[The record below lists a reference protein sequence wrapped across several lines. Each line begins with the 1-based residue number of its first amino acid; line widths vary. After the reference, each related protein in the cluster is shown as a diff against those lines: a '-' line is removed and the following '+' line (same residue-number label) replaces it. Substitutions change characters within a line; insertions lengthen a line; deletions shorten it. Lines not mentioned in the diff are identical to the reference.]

1 MKSMEDLV
9 TKINLA
15 LSVKLKLCLIT
26 RGLPGRGKSRLAR
39 HIEEQIRENGVCIAA
54 ADDFLLDNQG
64 NYCWRAEWL
73 SIAHSSCVDKLTAA
87 MNDTNISVV
96 VQHNTNCKAWESE
109 QLREQ
114 AEKMDYVVVYI
125 EPEYAWSLQ
134 ENLPMELQ
142 HALTSIHSV
151 PAEKIPEMLLNKEE
165 IVPRYVGYWIPTSY
179 LLECFEQAGMAQTD
193 VIEFLLS
200 CHPKQTASK
209 SIDQSSITPLL
220 PTMLHVTTD
229 YLGFDTTILSSENHE
244 TLMKDQLSFCQL
256 SIVALY
262 ADERGVGAY
271 VTGPGGVTTWI
282 EPDVDDDDASLPSP
296 SPTGSTL
303 IVGSPRSTGSY
314 LNSGSGKEDTAI
326 ESLHAAGG
334 SGSGSGGVD
343 GDKKRPKKRPKEN
356 KLVDP
361 VPRFQVYTKAL
372 REAAGRRIHTLLFN
386 HGSIE
391 CNPLTI
397 AVLLHTISYCLN
409 KHFETF
415 AEIVRCLC

>member
-1 MKSMEDLV
+1 MEDLIR
-9 TKINLA
+9 KINVA

-39 HIEEQIRENGVCIAA
+39 NIEEQIRDSGVTIAA

-87 MNDTNISVV
+87 MQDPNISVV

-114 AEKMDYVVVYI
+114 AEKMNYVVIYI
-125 EPEYAWSLQ
+125 EPDYAWSLQ

-142 HALTSIHSV
+142 HALKSIHSV

-179 LLECFEQAGMAQTD
+179 LLECFEQAGMVQND
-193 VIEFLLS
+193 VLEFLLS
-200 CHPKQTASK
+200 CQPKQTAASASK
-209 SIDQSSITPLL
+209 TTDQSNATPLL

-229 YLGFDTTILSSENHE
+229 YLGFDTSILSSENHE
-244 TLMKDQLSFCQL
+244 TLRKDQLSYYQL

-282 EPDVDDDDASLPSP
+282 EPDVDDEESTIP
-296 SPTGSTL
+296 STL
-303 IVGSPRSTGSY
+303 VGGSPRSTGSY
-314 LNSGSGKEDTAI
+314 LNSGSGKEDTSI
-326 ESLHAAGG
+326 ESLHIGG
-334 SGSGSGGVD
+334 SGGGID

-361 VPRFQVYTKAL
+361 VPRFQMYTKAL
-372 REAAGRRIHTLLFN
+372 RDAAGRKSIHPLIFLWPY
-386 HGSIE
+386 E
-391 CNPLTI
+391 CNSLTAMYYFI
-397 AVLLHTISYCLN
+397 ERQIP
-409 KHFETF
+409 
-415 AEIVRCLC
+415 

>member
-1 MKSMEDLV
+1 MEDLIR
-9 TKINLA
+9 KINVA

-39 HIEEQIRENGVCIAA
+39 HIEEQIRENGVSIAA

-179 LLECFEQAGMAQTD
+179 LLECFEQAGMVQND

-200 CHPKQTASK
+200 CHPKQTAASASK
-209 SIDQSSITPLL
+209 STDQSNTTPLL
-220 PTMLHVTTD
+220 PTMLHITTD
-229 YLGFDTTILSSENHE
+229 YLGFDTSILSSENYE
-244 TLMKDQLSFCQL
+244 TLRKDQLSFCQL

-282 EPDVDDDDASLPSP
+282 EPDVDDEDSQLPNP
-296 SPTGSTL
+296 STSTL

-314 LNSGSGKEDTAI
+314 LNSGSGKDDTTM
-326 ESLHAAGG
+326 ESLQIGGG
-334 SGSGSGGVD
+334 SGAVD

-361 VPRFQVYTKAL
+361 VPRFQMYTKAL
-372 REAAGRRIHTLLFN
+372 REAAGSRNTHPRIN
-386 HGSIE
+386 S
-391 CNPLTI
+391 
-397 AVLLHTISYCLN
+397 
-409 KHFETF
+409 
-415 AEIVRCLC
+415 